1 MSTSAYCLDPSL
13 VQDFA
18 NKDTNRLVGKIAEVL
33 ARRSP
38 YIDILEGG
46 TLPNVSDQVRSVV
59 QERAS
64 LGSSLAAPV
73 FTNDVAMCNGAVG
86 QDNVGST
93 EYIYQLQTYRGQ
105 GPLVC
110 VKTSRTAFKGS
121 YMQAQI
127 SLEKGILEIINS
139 DTRYQL
145 YKQSGLKVVC
155 NSTLGTNVLTGDMQA
170 LNVLFAPALPDS
182 PLPFA
187 LLQQLASA
195 LKEDFLSEP
204 FMQNGEPY
212 FKYVGSW
219 NSVERF
225 RNELD
230 VRADLRALTTGEYT
244 LGEKSIKGYSWEGP
258 YRGIAFGIDPQ
269 PLRYNTLDP
278 QGQPILIEPVIS
290 VPVSKGVAQ
299 RRNPVWVTAQYEV
312 GFLFAPESFR
322 RLTPEGYTGEGT
334 FKFAP
339 QLFMGELE
347 WFYIKDTCN
356 KFGDYGQHIY
366 QIMRAIQPI
375 RPHNVIPIAYK
386 RCAANLGLVPCST
399 AGSSQVG
406 F

>member
-18 NKDTNRLVGKIAEVL
+18 NKDINRIVGKIAEVL
-33 ARRSP
+33 ARKSP

-73 FTNDVAMCNGAVG
+73 FTNDVAMCGGPVG

-93 EYIYQLQTYRGQ
+93 EYTYQLQTYRGQ

-127 SLEKGILEIINS
+127 SLEKGILEIINA

-170 LNVLFAPALPDS
+170 INTLFAPALPDS
-182 PLPFA
+182 PLSFN
-187 LLQQLASA
+187 LLYQLGVF
-195 LKEDFLSEP
+195 LKEEMLAEP
-204 FMQNGEPY
+204 FTQNGEEF
-212 FKYVGSW
+212 FKFIGSA
-219 NSVERF
+219 NTINLL

-230 VRADLRALTTGEYT
+230 IRADLRSLTTGQYK
-244 LGEKSIKGYSWEGP
+244 LGEKSITGYTWYGP
-258 YRGIAFGIDPQ
+258 YRGVAFGIDPQ
-269 PLRYNTLDP
+269 PLRFNTLDGS
-278 QGQPILIEPVIS
+278 GQPVLIEPTIS
-290 VPVSKGVAQ
+290 VPVTRGVAQ
-299 RRNPVWVTAQYEV
+299 RRNPEWVNALYEV
-312 GFLFAPESFR
+312 GFFMAPESFR
-322 RLTPEGYTGEGT
+322 RLTPEQYTGEGT

-339 QLFMGELE
+339 QLYMGELE

-366 QIMRAIQPI
+366 QIQRAIQPI
-375 RPHNVIPIAYK
+375 RPQNVIPIAYK
-386 RCAANLGLVPCST
+386 RCPLALGIAPCST
-399 AGSSQVG
+399 SGSSQIG